1 MKSLIIITVLTALVA
16 CYEAADLPEGFSL
29 VYDDTAVDGTIMSN
43 RDLNERNQNFRLV
56 YEARCTASAVVGRSK
71 TSLVTYRGPSN
82 VRINRIVINS
92 PIQANIYHSALD
104 TNNMEIRITS
114 NVSRGVDTTV
124 FLYQRSGAGRSFGEP
139 AFHLIISVIMYFG
152 YSRLA

>member
-1 MKSLIIITVLTALVA
+1 MIAL
-16 CYEAADLPEGFSL
+16 LNL
-29 VYDDTAVDGTIMSN
+29 GTS
-43 RDLNERNQNFRLV
+43 RNYLDNVRRNPS
-56 YEARCTASAVVGRSK
+56 ARCTASAVVGRSK

-114 NVSRGVDTTV
+114 NMDLSNPSEVKPQEW
-124 FLYQRSGAGRSFGEP
+124 LWAN
-139 AFHLIISVIMYFG
+139 
-152 YSRLA
+152 